1 MRKGFQNVFEL
12 TAVSGILLSVATV
25 ALLTMSNSKGTGF
38 IGEDVLDAYTSKGV
52 VAAFQTAGKE
62 AGSAAAKSWEGMKK
76 DASRVWGVVQQ
87 TPEYAVAKQVGDAV
101 AIGWDPIAKAW
112 AERIA
117 ALENAARSVFDVPSE
132 LEKNP
137 CSSQSGHYIV
147 DKSGNCLSVLEGKGH
162 TFTVK
167 KIVQLTPN
175 PDEVKR
181 RPRQAALE
189 GKAL

>member
-38 IGEDVLDAYTSKGV
+38 IGEDVLDAYKSKGV
-52 VAAFQTAGKE
+52 VAAFQTAGHEIGHVMMGPLMRAQKDMME
-62 AGSAAAKSWEGMKK
+62 LLRRSKGIYDSGVIGQSMKDFYQATK
-76 DASRVWGVVQQ
+76 APFKADE
-87 TPEYAVAKQVGDAV
+87 EYRKMVEKVMEKQ
-101 AIGWDPIAKAW
+101 
-112 AERIA
+112 RA
-117 ALENAARSVFDVPSE
+117 ALLSDPSFD
-132 LEKNP
+132 LDD
-137 CSSQSGHYIV
+137 GHYGPIV
-147 DKSGNCLSVLEGKGH
+147 P
-162 TFTVK
+162 
-167 KIVQLTPN
+167 VQLQGTPKVSKKVHLKPS

>member
-12 TAVSGILLSVATV
+12 TAVSGILLSIATV

-38 IGEDVLDAYTSKGV
+38 IGEDVLDAYKSKGV

-62 AGSAAAKSWEGMKK
+62 TGSAAAKSWEGMKM
-76 DASRVWGVVQQ
+76 DASGFWGVVQQ
-87 TPEYAVAKQVGDAV
+87 TPAYDSAKQACAKIVTVKGPV
-101 AIGWDPIAKAW
+101 ADSL
-112 AERIA
+112 AEQVE
-117 ALENAARSVFDVPSE
+117 ALKKQARFVFSIPADD
-132 LEKNP
+132 LDD
-137 CSSQSGHYIV
+137 GHYGPIV
-147 DKSGNCLSVLEGKGH
+147 P
-162 TFTVK
+162 
-167 KIVQLTPN
+167 VQLQGTPKVSKKVHLKPS